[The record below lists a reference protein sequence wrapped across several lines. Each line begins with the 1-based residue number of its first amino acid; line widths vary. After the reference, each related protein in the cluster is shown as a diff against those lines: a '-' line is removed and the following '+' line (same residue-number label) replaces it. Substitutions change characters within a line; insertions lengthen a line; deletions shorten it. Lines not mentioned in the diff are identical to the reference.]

1 MSSLLALLA
10 ACGARISDGASDVAG
25 GNGDIDAGGGT
36 TNDASGNPTPTADAG
51 FGPWAKAVAIP
62 QAATAAGEDDAT
74 LTSTGLEMVFAIDT
88 GTNAGK
94 DLYYTSR
101 TSATSAWTAPSLLT
115 ISSSKQSD
123 ESPRFSPDDKTLYFA
138 SGRNNTNGT
147 LDIYMTTRGAVG
159 STAFG
164 NPTKLITASTP
175 VTEKWY
181 MPCGGDYLMV
191 QDNGA
196 GLNHFVGG
204 KIGDLPLP
212 ITELSVAT
220 GSDTGTFLTADCL
233 TIYFA
238 STRATPTMIY
248 TSHRDSTT
256 AKWQTPT
263 AVTDLQIAGGNG
275 NEEDPWM
282 SPDGR
287 TFVFV
292 SDISGS
298 KDVYITTR

>member
-1 MSSLLALLA
+1 MWSLLALLA

-25 GNGDIDAGGGT
+25 GDGDIDAGGGT
-36 TNDASGNPTPTADAG
+36 VTDASGNPTPVPDAAL
-51 FGPWAKAVAIP
+51 GPFSNAVAIP
-62 QAATAAGEDDAT
+62 QAATAAGEDDPA
-74 LTSTGLEMVFAIDT
+74 LTSDALEMVFAIDT
-88 GTNAGK
+88 GAKGK

-101 TSATSAWTAPSLLT
+101 TSTTSAWATPSLLT
-115 ISSSKQSD
+115 ISDANKSD

-138 SGRNNTNGT
+138 SGRGNTNGN
-147 LDIYMTTRGAVG
+147 LDIYMTTRSAVG
-159 STAFG
+159 SKAFTT
-164 NPTKLITASTP
+164 PTKLGVSTAAS
-175 VTEKWY
+175 EKWY
-181 MPCGGDYLMV
+181 MPCGTSYLMV

-196 GLNHFVGG
+196 GATHFVGG
-204 KIGDLPLP
+204 LLGQPATP
-212 ITELSVAT
+212 IAELTAAT
-220 GSDTGTFLTADCL
+220 GSETGTFLTADCL

-248 TSHRDSTT
+248 TSHRTSVT
-256 AKWQTPT
+256 AAWATPT
-263 AVTDLQIAGGNG
+263 AVTDLPIAAGNG